1 MLCRHVKAYQHSGK
15 RVFLIQYH
23 LVWCPKRR
31 KPVLVGKVKE
41 RLEQIIY
48 QVADELGIKVLE
60 LAINPDHVNLIISA
74 HPTIPVHKIVR
85 RIKGKSSNILR
96 KEFPELLK
104 LPSLWTHSYYVSTVG
119 AVSKEAV
126 EKYIEAQKGV

>member
-1 MLCRHVKAYQHSGK
+1 VGAYQHSRN

-31 KPVLVGKVKE
+31 KPVLVGEVKE
-41 RLEQIIY
+41 RLEQIIH

-60 LAINPDHVNLIISA
+60 LVINPDHIHLFVSA
-74 HPTIPVHKIVR
+74 HPTIPVHKIVK
-85 RIKGKSSNILR
+85 RIKGRSSNILR
-96 KEFPELLK
+96 REFPELLK
-104 LPSLWTHSYYVSTVG
+104 LPSLWTHSYYASTVG
-119 AVSKEAV
+119 SVSKEVV